1 MDEISNTSKYS
12 TKNKQ
17 IIDEI
22 DTIKVNN
29 LSYKYPNNNKY
40 VLKDINFE
48 INKNDKIGIIG
59 LFGSGKTTLLNILAS
74 LDKPTHGEVLLD
86 GKDLKKSLINIFQLL
101 DEIILV
107 LFFKILTY

>member
-1 MDEISNTSKYS
+1 MSLDIYN

-59 LFGSGKTTLLNILAS
+59 LFGSGKTTLMNIISGLYEIEENKVFINGVDITKINKYS
-74 LDKPTHGEVLLD
+74 VF
-86 GKDLKKSLINIFQLL
+86 NIFY
-101 DEIILV
+101 
-107 LFFKILTY
+107 KK

>member
-1 MDEISNTSKYS
+1 MDEISNTNKYS

-59 LFGSGKTTLLNILAS
+59 LFGSGKTTLMNIISGLY
-74 LDKPTHGEVLLD
+74 
-86 GKDLKKSLINIFQLL
+86 
-101 DEIILV
+101 EIEENKVCQGYFRMQIHRNRS
-107 LFFKILTY
+107 